1 MVTLTKLNGQQF
13 TINADLIETFEQ
25 TPDTVIV
32 MTTGNKYVVK
42 ESPEEI
48 IDKIGADGFPSH
60 LDLQDQGRFFVGFY
74 HQQKAFY
81 TKKEEQNESNNN

>member
-1 MVTLTKLNGQQF
+1 MVILTKLNGQKF
-13 TINADLIETFEQ
+13 TVNNDLIETFEQ

-48 IDKIGADGFPSH
+48 INQIIKYKRNI
-60 LDLQDQGRFFVGFY
+60 Y
-74 HQQKAFY
+74 I
-81 TKKEEQNESNNN
+81 ESEWKG